1 MTVIEIYSRTAP
13 TAVHAMATG
22 SCPMTPPTM
31 LDGLEPVMTSSGFA
45 ITRRGRSGDV
55 AVTGAGGEE
64 CCGSRAFGDADAA
77 PCAPH
82 CTRIVSHYQ
91 DVGTAP
97 PFAHGDAPKPHR
109 YADTVAKPLIGRA
122 PWRRPACHSAGCGV
136 GCCRSPCEQLHW
148 HHHP

>member
-1 MTVIEIYSRTAP
+1 MI
-13 TAVHAMATG
+13 
-22 SCPMTPPTM
+22 PPTM

-64 CCGSRAFGDADAA
+64 RCGSRAFGDADAV

-91 DVGTAP
+91 NVGAGP

-109 YADTVAKPLIGRA
+109 YADTVAKSPIGRPCRLVLHVTRRA
-122 PWRRPACHSAGCGV
+122 VEWDAAALPANNCTGIITRDIIEFASATESAIWRFNEV
-136 GCCRSPCEQLHW
+136 
-148 HHHP
+148 